1 MENLSKLQ
9 QLREEISMADKQKP
23 SEGSPRRVESALKAV
38 MEAELTRQRS
48 SGVKV
53 EPGNMFFSRGVI
65 FSKSGNG
72 TPFSR
77 GVIFS
82 KAGEGERPNE
92 DVAIKNMISMDEAAF
107 RSFAD
112 RLIRLKQA
120 KVAGEVSGEEQ

>member
-1 MENLSKLQ
+1 
-9 QLREEISMADKQKP
+9 MADKQKP